1 MTASLTACITAS
13 KRAGQRQTDVSILNS
28 MTQNITIVGVGLI
41 GGSFALA
48 LREAGYEARFVGVGR
63 NEQSLQR
70 AVELGIV
77 DSYCT
82 SLPEAVEKSDLVLLA
97 TPVGAIDTVLEKM
110 APALGSHT
118 IVTDAGSVKQSVI
131 ESARRHLANFENFV
145 PAHPIA
151 GTEHSGVEAGFASL
165 YQGKRLILTPVAE
178 TSSTASERVAAV
190 WKSTGAIIEQM
201 DPQHH
206 DSVFAATSHLPHMLA
221 FSLVETLYR
230 MDKESPVLHH
240 AGGGFAD
247 YTRIASSDP
256 VMWRDVCLYNRDA
269 LLASL
274 GKFRD
279 GLDTLVNAIDSKD
292 GETLEQL
299 FVTAKRTRD
308 TEVLRSASLEKKS
321 KN

>member
-1 MTASLTACITAS
+1 
-13 KRAGQRQTDVSILNS
+13 

-48 LREAGYEARFVGVGR
+48 LREAGYDAHFTGVGR
-63 NEQSLQR
+63 NEQSLRR

-77 DSYCT
+77 DSYQM
-82 SLPEAVEKSDLVLLA
+82 SVADAVKESDLVLLA
-97 TPVGAIDTVLEKM
+97 TPVGAIDTVLEQM
-110 APALGSHT
+110 APVLGSNT

-131 ESARRHLANFENFV
+131 NSARERLQHFENFV

-178 TSSTASERVAAV
+178 TSQTAAEYVAAL
-190 WKSTGAIIEQM
+190 WKSTGAVVEKM
-201 DPQHH
+201 EPQHH
-206 DSVFAATSHLPHMLA
+206 DAVFAATSHLPHMIA

-230 MDKESPVLHH
+230 MDKETPLLQH
-240 AGGGFAD
+240 AGSGFAD

-256 VMWRDVCLYNRDA
+256 VMWRDVCLHNRDA
-269 LLASL
+269 LLTSL
-274 GKFRD
+274 VTFKDRF
-279 GLDTLVNAIDSKD
+279 DTLFDAIESKD

-299 FVTAKRTRD
+299 FTTAKNTRD
-308 TEVLRSASLEKKS
+308 TKVLNSADLSSKPKK
-321 KN
+321 

>member
-1 MTASLTACITAS
+1 
-13 KRAGQRQTDVSILNS
+13 
-28 MTQNITIVGVGLI
+28 MTQNITIVGTGLI

-48 LREAGYEARFVGVGR
+48 LRASGYDAHFTGVGR

-77 DSYCT
+77 DDYQT
-82 SLPEAVEKSDLVLLA
+82 SLTGSVEECDLVLLA
-97 TPVGAIDTVLEKM
+97 TPVGAIDSVLEQM
-110 APALGSHT
+110 APALGPDT
-118 IVTDAGSVKQSVI
+118 IITDAGSVKQSVI
-131 ESARRHLANFENFV
+131 DSARKHLRHFENFV

-178 TSSTASERVAAV
+178 TSPSASEQVAAL
-190 WKSTGAIIEQM
+190 WKLTGAVIEQM
-201 DPQHH
+201 EPLEH
-206 DSVFAATSHLPHMLA
+206 DAVFAATSHLPHMLA

-230 MDKESPVLHH
+230 MDKESPLLHH
-240 AGGGFAD
+240 AGSGFAD

-256 VMWRDVCLYNRDA
+256 VMWRDVCLYNREA

-274 GKFRD
+274 DKFKD
-279 GLDTLVNAIDSKD
+279 GFDSLVEAIESKD

-299 FVTAKRTRD
+299 FNTAKLTRD
-308 TEVLRSASLEKKS
+308 TKVLRSPSLDNQPPKK
-321 KN
+321 

>member
-1 MTASLTACITAS
+1 
-13 KRAGQRQTDVSILNS
+13 

-48 LREAGYEARFVGVGR
+48 LRESGIEARFTGVGR
-63 NEQSLQR
+63 NEQSLRR

-77 DSYCT
+77 DNYST
-82 SLPEAVEKSDLVLLA
+82 TLPEAVAESDLVLLA
-97 TPVGAIDTVLEKM
+97 TPVGSIDSVLEQM
-110 APALGSHT
+110 APALPPNT
-118 IVTDAGSVKQSVI
+118 VVTDAGSVKQSVI
-131 ESARRHLANFENFV
+131 ESARQRLRHFENFV

-165 YQGKRLILTPVAE
+165 YRGRRLILTPVAE
-178 TSSTASERVAAV
+178 TSATAAGRVEEL
-190 WKSTGAIIEQM
+190 WKSTGAVIEQM

-206 DSVFAATSHLPHMLA
+206 DAVFAATSHLPHMVA

-230 MDKESPVLHH
+230 MDQESPLLHH

-269 LLASL
+269 LLSSL
-274 GKFRD
+274 DKFKG
-279 GLDTLVNAIDSKD
+279 GLDSLIDAVESKD
-292 GETLEQL
+292 GDALEQL
-299 FVTAKRTRD
+299 FTIAKQTRD
-308 TEVLRSASLEKKS
+308 TKVLPSVSVPSGNLPSDNIEDKS
-321 KN
+321 